1 MNGEIP
7 NLWIYLMMF
16 KDGYSHETPLK
27 KGIAS
32 EARGGPA
39 ACGNGGGGE
48 ETRAAANVP
57 RRVILSC
64 FFPIHV
70 D

>member
-1 MNGEIP
+1 MIF
-7 NLWIYLMMF
+7 M
-16 KDGYSHETPLK
+16 DGYSHETPLK

-39 ACGNGGGGE
+39 ACGDGGGGE

-57 RRVILSC
+57 RRSPADPQLFFSDSC
-64 FFPIHV
+64 GLMSTL